1 VGLRRRGCRWIIW
14 ANGAYRRSW
23 REERRRT
30 RGLRG
35 RWLQPT
41 PTENAS
47 TSSRQGAKE
56 LRVAGPRAGE
66 RAATDVWA
74 RRSSVCTI
82 HGGNCPTHGSHP
94 AVAQPYGTR
103 VPLADEQG
111 PSGGAEACP
120 GPRDIGKKE
129 NGPKVRARPK

>member
-14 ANGAYRRSW
+14 ADGAYRRSW

-35 RWLQPT
+35 GWLQPT

-47 TSSRQGAKE
+47 TSSRQGAEE
-56 LRVAGPRAGE
+56 LRDAGPRVGE
-66 RAATDVWA
+66 RAATDVSCA
-74 RRSSVCTI
+74 RFTGETVR
-82 HGGNCPTHGSHP
+82 PTGPTPQWPSHMGRASRWLTSRAHLAALRHALGH
-94 AVAQPYGTR
+94 AV
-103 VPLADEQG
+103 
-111 PSGGAEACP
+111 S
-120 GPRDIGKKE
+120 GKKE